1 MRPKKISV
9 KENKYLNIIWLD
21 DSECSIL
28 LSDLRKNC
36 PCAECLTDRHH
47 RPANYIPL
55 FSSVSLT
62 LSKVEPVGNY
72 AIRLF
77 WQDGHYSGIYS
88 FNTLKNFN

>member
-1 MRPKKISV
+1 MNPRKISV
-9 KENKYLNIIWLD
+9 KENKFLYVLWDD
-21 DSECSIL
+21 DSENFIPL
-28 LSDLRKNC
+28 LSLKKNC

-62 LSKVEPVGNY
+62 LSKIEIVGSY

-77 WQDGHYSGIYS
+77 WQDGHNSGIYS
-88 FNTLKNFN
+88 FDSLKNL